1 MKKPITIEDVL
12 EQEIQREFK
21 KALAAV
27 HLESRCDLAIA
38 HGFTEVTIP
47 NPRIGPDPLLESKSR
62 AGWCRKYI
70 KGEFIHTPEQD
81 RWFFKDDKD
90 AVLFTLRWI

>member
-27 HLESRCDLAIA
+27 HLESKCDLAIA
-38 HGFTEVTIP
+38 RGFTEVTIP
-47 NPRIGPDPLLESKSR
+47 NPLLESKSR
-62 AGWCRKYI
+62 AGWCRRYI

>member
-12 EQEIQREFK
+12 EREIQREFK

-38 HGFTEVTIP
+38 RGFIEVTIP
-47 NPRIGPDPLLESKSR
+47 NPLSESKSR
-62 AGWCRKYI
+62 GGWCGKYI

-90 AVLFTLRWI
+90 AVMFLLRWS

>member
-12 EQEIQREFK
+12 EREIQREFK

-38 HGFTEVTIP
+38 RGFTEVTIP
-47 NPRIGPDPLLESKSR
+47 NPLLESKSR
-62 AGWCRKYI
+62 GGWCRKYI

-90 AVLFTLRWI
+90 AVLFTLRWS

>member
-27 HLESRCDLAIA
+27 RLESRCDLAIA
-38 HGFTEVTIP
+38 RGFTEVTIP
-47 NPRIGPDPLLESKSR
+47 NPRIGPDPRIGNRYLSKST
-62 AGWCRKYI
+62 GNS
-70 KGEFIHTPEQD
+70 
-81 RWFFKDDKD
+81 
-90 AVLFTLRWI
+90 

>member
-27 HLESRCDLAIA
+27 HLDSKCDLAIA
-38 HGFTEVTIP
+38 RGFTEVTIP
-47 NPRIGPDPLLESKSR
+47 NPLLESKSR
-62 AGWCRKYI
+62 AGWCRRYI

>member
-12 EQEIQREFK
+12 EREIQREFK

-38 HGFTEVTIP
+38 RGFTEVTIP
-47 NPRIGPDPLLESKSR
+47 NPRLESKSR
-62 AGWCRKYI
+62 VGWCRKYI
-70 KGEFIHTPEQD
+70 KEEFIHTPEQD

-90 AVLFTLRWI
+90 AVLFTLRWS